1 MKSFPFATR
10 SLVWLAATSF
20 VFVLAACSDDDD
32 DNGGGG
38 GGSAAATGTD
48 ILLTDAP
55 SDDLLAFNATVTE
68 LRLDVSGGGQTAN
81 LLTAPVTL
89 DLLDLSS
96 AAAWLQSGTLP
107 SGTYS
112 GAHLVFA
119 PASYSARLNDGSTV
133 AVTATSDELTMPF
146 ATDLVVDGDD
156 YDRVVLDLDL
166 ATSLTGDVTTPP
178 LSFTPSGDATHDTGG
193 GALPI
198 APLRGTVRAVN
209 ATSFIM
215 DAFVNGDPNQPLG
228 EVEVN
233 VGSAPLLV
241 DENGGTVSSTSTFLS
256 TLVNDTSVVDVRG
269 TLEDGDVQANRVQ
282 IDSLSGGTGSVARIH
297 GLVIDTADF
306 ATGSTFEVAVAGV
319 DQGESLVEAAFGGSV
334 PQTIT
339 VTVDPSTAY
348 FVSDTSA
355 TSTALAL
362 GHTVDLTFDDFTAAP
377 FVASDISI
385 AQQDVTF
392 SGTITSTSGLPNEV
406 TVQLNALDAAVLGGA
421 VESGTTDV
429 TVDVT
434 GSNFA
439 IGPNGQTL
447 LLSDQL
453 QPGMEIH
460 TGGTIS
466 GTAQDPIITANDF
479 MVTPGKLSNATVTNV
494 KTGGTNTL
502 TVTDGTIGDPFADNV
517 TLGTPIVVRLDPT
530 TTFDGDVTTQQGFI
544 DLFNGLGVGETMTVD
559 VQGLGTTTSNEV
571 EAFHVT
577 TTGPPTKK
585 P

>member
-10 SLVWLAATSF
+10 SLVWLAATAF

-38 GGSAAATGTD
+38 GSAAATGTD
-48 ILLTDAP
+48 ILFTDAP
-55 SDDLLAFNATVTE
+55 SDDLLAFHATVTE
-68 LRLDVSGGGQTAN
+68 LRLDISGGGQTAN

-107 SGTYS
+107 SGTYI
-112 GAHLVFA
+112 GAHLAFA

-133 AVTATSDELTMPF
+133 AVTATSDALTMPF

-156 YDRVVLDLDL
+156 YDRLVLDLDL
-166 ATSLTGDVTTPP
+166 ATSLSGDVATPP
-178 LSFTPSGDATHDTGG
+178 LSFTPSGDATHDTGA

-209 ATSFIM
+209 ATSFVM

-228 EVEVN
+228 EVEVD

-241 DENGGTVSSTSTFLS
+241 DENGGTVASTSTFLS

-306 ATGSTFEVAVAGV
+306 ATSSTFEIAVAGV
-319 DQGESLVEAAFGGSV
+319 DQGESLVAAAFGGSV

-392 SGTITSTSGLPNEV
+392 SGTITSTAGLPNEV

-429 TVDVT
+429 TVDVS

-460 TGGTIS
+460 TNGAIS

-502 TVTDGTIGDPFADNV
+502 TVTDGTLGDPFADNV

-544 DLFNGLGVGETMTVD
+544 DMFDALGVGETMTVD
-559 VQGLGTTTSNEV
+559 VQGLGTTTSNQV

-577 TTGPPTKK
+577 TTGPTTKK